1 MSVRGRAAWRCG
13 QLADVNGGGRDN
25 GRGLATDGDLLK
37 GGTGFVAIA
46 DFDSGAGPVG
56 HAGGRIDGDLGAVL
70 GGGCD
75 GQAAASG
82 RLGAFEAVLADVF
95 ADIDVLF
102 DRQEAPFF
110 GDRALVRPLAAV
122 VGDAAFLVGDDDFD
136 AVAEQGFADEGV
148 VVLALGRVHAGD
160 KGRRVAG

>member
-1 MSVRGRAAWRCG
+1 M
-13 QLADVNGGGRDN
+13 
-25 GRGLATDGDLLK
+25 
-37 GGTGFVAIA
+37 
-46 DFDSGAGPVG
+46 
-56 HAGGRIDGDLGAVL
+56 
-70 GGGCD
+70 
-75 GQAAASG
+75 
-82 RLGAFEAVLADVF
+82 GAFEAVLADVF

-148 VVLALGRVHAGD
+148 VVLALGWVHAGD